1 MQMLWA
7 ALFALTALDAVRGA
21 ASVARADVII
31 IISIPIMVC
40 LPGVH
45 RCSQV
50 RDGDVLR
57 AAGST
62 IAAGRAR
69 NEIHALENLLHT
81 LDGIH
86 LPLIKEFKI
95 LHIAEIVLHLR
106 EIAHARKN
114 HHNAGEARGKADG
127 IARGAAAVQVVQ
139 NLIEHL
145 RAVVE
150 GHADMAHLALCFQGK
165 GSLIG
170 AARLEMLEAFRILRV
185 HQKEVKISHTAG
197 RKLRFKQWANV
208 LLFFEL
214 VSGQLCLCV
223 IKKQ

>member
-1 MQMLWA
+1 
-7 ALFALTALDAVRGA
+7 
-21 ASVARADVII
+21 
-31 IISIPIMVC
+31 MVC
-40 LPGVH
+40 LLGVH
-45 RCSQV
+45 RCSQI
-50 RDGDVLR
+50 RDRDVLR

-95 LHIAEIVLHLR
+95 LHIAEIVLHLQ

-139 NLIEHL
+139 DGLGLL
-145 RAVVE
+145 REINQVAALERFHDNNRLAVLA
-150 GHADMAHLALCFQGK
+150 ADLVA
-165 GSLIG
+165 G

-185 HQKEVKISHTAG
+185 HQIEVKISHTAG

-214 VSGQLCLCV
+214 VSGQLICRD
-223 IKKQ
+223 IAFARIS

>member
-7 ALFALTALDAVRGA
+7 ALFALTALDAVSGA
-21 ASVARADVII
+21 ASVARVDVII

-40 LPGVH
+40 LLGVH

-106 EIAHARKN
+106 EIAYARKN

-150 GHADMAHLALCFQGK
+150 SHADMAHLALCFQGK

-170 AARLEMLEAFRILRV
+170 
-185 HQKEVKISHTAG
+185 SG
-197 RKLRFKQWANV
+197 RMSSYFLN
-208 LLFFEL
+208 
-214 VSGQLCLCV
+214 
-223 IKKQ
+223 